1 MQTLDSY
8 DQVPYGGHAIP
19 DTHPDY
25 LATLAGMLGIAA
37 APPQRC
43 RVLELGAAAGDNL
56 IPMAFQLPDSD
67 FVGVELGAHQAQRGQ
82 ALIAALGLTNVVLL
96 HQDILSLDE
105 TLGRFD
111 YILAHGVYSWVP
123 DPVKEQ
129 ILSLCGRLLTPNGV
143 AYVSYNVLPGWH
155 QRGMLRGMLLHQTS
169 GAATPAERL
178 DLAYGFLELLAAG
191 MDQDQRPLV
200 QSLRE
205 ELEYL
210 REARPAYL
218 YHEYLE
224 ATNAPETFST
234 FLGRAERHGLR
245 YLADT
250 QLHTM
255 FASTLAP
262 AAQAVVGLCKD
273 QTEQEQLMDFLTLR
287 PFRRSLLIRSGLEPN
302 LEIDLQHLHAYGL
315 YADLTPTDG
324 ADLSR
329 PLPEPYAST
338 AGDDF
343 VVEHPLTKAVLQQL
357 ATAYPNALPLAAL
370 LDAARTLVEDAGGAG
385 YATEIDACQGEPFSL
400 YASQGLGLT
409 LNPATWSGHLSER
422 PRASALA
429 RARAAAGETQ
439 VATAR
444 HRNLDLDRVSALLLS
459 LLDGRHDRA
468 ALEAALF
475 GALQADPGFQET
487 LAQGPSTPAGLQG
500 QIKANCERLLWVF
513 ARNGLLEA

>member
-8 DQVPYGGHAIP
+8 DQIPYGGHAIP
-19 DTHPDY
+19 DTHPDH

-143 AYVSYNVLPGWH
+143 AYLSYNVLPGWH
-155 QRGMLRGMLLHQTS
+155 HRGMLRDMLLHET
-169 GAATPAERL
+169 GGGATPAERL
-178 DLAYGFLELLAAG
+178 DLAYGFLDLLAAG
-191 MDQDQRPLV
+191 IDQDQRPLV
-200 QSLRE
+200 RSLRE
-205 ELEYL
+205 EVEYL

-224 ATNAPETFST
+224 ATNAPETFSS
-234 FLGRAERHGLR
+234 FLGLAERHGLR

-250 QLHTM
+250 EFHTM

-262 AAQAVVGLCKD
+262 AAQAVLERCKD
-273 QTEQEQLMDFLTLR
+273 QSEQEQLMDFLTLR
-287 PFRRSLLIRSGLEPN
+287 PFRRSLLIRRGLEPD
-302 LEIDLQHLHAYGL
+302 LEIDLQQLHAYGL
-315 YADLTPTDG
+315 YADLSPTHG

-385 YATEIDACQGEPFSL
+385 YATEIDACQGELFSL

-409 LNPATWSGHLSER
+409 LNPATWPGRVSER
-422 PRASALA
+422 PRASPLA
-429 RARAAAGETQ
+429 RAQAAAGETQ

-444 HRNLDLDRVSALLLS
+444 HRNLDLDWVSALLLT

-468 ALEAALF
+468 ALEAALLA
-475 GALQADPGFQET
+475 ALQADPGFKET
-487 LAQGPSTPAGLQG
+487 LAQGPAGPAGLQG
-500 QIKANCERLLWVF
+500 QINANCERLLWVF